1 MEKRKRISKILKTY
15 DQLTPT
21 EKQLE
26 TKAIKTEDAARSVK
40 GITNSEGSVAEWEKI
55 KTWLIGSNGFL
66 DSYIQTK
73 HKIFINVLAK
83 KNNSMER
90 DYEYRSTV
98 FGKDLGDLE
107 KIGISAGKRA
117 IKRLNPK
124 KIKTIRAPVI
134 FDPRVASSLVKNLGD
149 AINGNL
155 ISKGV
160 SFLNNDMYKR
170 IFPKDIS
177 VIDDPT
183 KDKGL
188 KSRPFDTEGIP
199 GKKLDV
205 VKNGELGTWLLD
217 LRTAR
222 KLKLDTTGNASRTIA
237 TSPEPAPTNLYLA
250 PGKLSPKKL
259 ISETKECLYVTELMG
274 TAVNLVTGN
283 YSRGAC
289 GYWMKNGEISFP
301 VSEVTIAGNLRNMF
315 KNLSAAN
322 DLRFYY
328 GIDAPTIRIE
338 GMTIAGQ

>member
-1 MEKRKRISKILKTY
+1 MI
-15 DQLTPT
+15 
-21 EKQLE
+21 
-26 TKAIKTEDAARSVK
+26 
-40 GITNSEGSVAEWEKI
+40 
-55 KTWLIGSNGFL
+55 
-66 DSYIQTK
+66 
-73 HKIFINVLAK
+73 
-83 KNNSMER
+83 
-90 DYEYRSTV
+90 
-98 FGKDLGDLE
+98 
-107 KIGISAGKRA
+107 KRA

-250 PGKLSPKKL
+250 PGKLSPKKF

-328 GIDAPTIRIE
+328 GIDAPTIRTE